1 MMMLS
6 ISIVLLTIFL
16 FFQLLYIFIPLF
28 STNSIVPVDKMQI
41 EKGMTILIPAFNE
54 EKTIL
59 NCLQGIVNVS
69 YENLEAIFISDGS
82 TDRTFELLCN
92 YLNAKPS
99 EKMPAGKINHE
110 QVMGYYQSVTYP
122 NIYLIDKINGGKADA
137 LNVGIEY
144 ASHDIII
151 TLDADSIL
159 DPNSLHAMNTAF
171 NDEKVLA
178 AGGMV
183 QISQGFNGS
192 YIKPKPMFNISG
204 LIRYQIIQYLTDFYL
219 HKTTQAKLRS
229 ITVIA
234 GAFGAFRRHALFEAD
249 GYRKTVGEDLDIT
262 LRMHTLIKK
271 KYKRHK
277 LIFVPN
283 AICYTECPSTF
294 KDLLSQRIRWQKGF
308 IDCLIKFKKSF
319 FVNLGVPVSIYM
331 LVDSLILG
339 TLNAFPTIFV
349 PLVII
354 INQNYDITLFFL
366 SITFLLAYY
375 RSITTIIISRRY
387 GHKYSPK
394 DYMKLM
400 LFLPIEILTYRL
412 LGLVFVTVGTL
423 LYAKNKDGWNSV
435 ERIGVNNQ
443 SYGDGILVH
452 GKKTASM
459 EGHYEKPFI

>member
-1 MMMLS
+1 MLF
-6 ISIVLLTIFL
+6 ISVILLTIFL
-16 FFQLLYIFIPLF
+16 IFQLLYIVIPLF
-28 STNSIVPVDKMQI
+28 STNSVPPVNKTQF

-54 EKTIL
+54 EKTIY
-59 NCLQGIVNVS
+59 NCLQGIINVS
-69 YENLEAIFISDGS
+69 YKNYEVIFISDGS
-82 TDRTFELLCN
+82 TDKTFELLCD

-99 EKMPAGKINHE
+99 GKMPAKKISHE
-110 QVMGYYQSVTYP
+110 HVIGCYQSVTHP
-122 NIYLIDKINGGKADA
+122 NIYLIEKVNGGKADA

-159 DPNSLHAMNTAF
+159 DPNSLHAMNIAF

-192 YIKPKPMFNISG
+192 YIKPKPIFNVSG

-234 GAFGAFRRHALFEAD
+234 GAFGAFRKHALFEAG

-262 LRMHTLIKK
+262 LKMHALIKK
-271 KYKRHK
+271 KYKRYK

-308 IDCLIKFKKSF
+308 IDCLLHYKKSF
-319 FVNLGVPVSIYM
+319 FVNLGAPVSIYM

-339 TLNAFPTIFV
+339 TLNAFPTMLV
-349 PLVII
+349 PIVILL
-354 INQNYDITLFFL
+354 NHNYGITLFFL
-366 SITFLLAYY
+366 SITFLLAFY
-375 RSITTIIISRRY
+375 RSITMIIISRRY
-387 GHKYSPK
+387 EHKYSPK

-400 LFLPIEILTYRL
+400 LFIPIEILTYRL
-412 LGLVFVTVGTL
+412 LGLVFVTFGTI
-423 LYAKNKDGWNSV
+423 LYAKNKEGWNAVNRS
-435 ERIGVNNQ
+435 GVNNQ
-443 SYGDGILVH
+443 SYGEGIAVLE
-452 GKKTASM
+452 KKTA
-459 EGHYEKPFI
+459 

>member
-1 MMMLS
+1 MLLV
-6 ISIVLLTIFL
+6 SIVLLTIFL

-28 STNSIVPVDKMQI
+28 STNGISPVNKTQI

-59 NCLQGIVNVS
+59 NCLQGIMNVS

-82 TDRTFELLCN
+82 TDKTFELLYN
-92 YLNAKPS
+92 YLNAQPS
-99 EKMPAGKINHE
+99 KKMPAGKISHE
-110 QVMGYYQSVTYP
+110 HVIGCYQSVTYP
-122 NIYLIDKINGGKADA
+122 NIYLIEKVNGGKADA
-137 LNVGIEY
+137 LNAGIEY
-144 ASHDIII
+144 ASYDIII

-159 DPNSLHAMNTAF
+159 DPNALHAMNAAF
-171 NDEKVLA
+171 DDEKVIA

-204 LIRYQIIQYLTDFYL
+204 LIRYQVIQYLTDFYL

-234 GAFGAFRRHALFEAD
+234 GAFGAFRRHALFEVQ

-262 LRMHTLIKK
+262 LKLHTLIKK
-271 KYKRHK
+271 KYKWHK

-308 IDCLIKFKKSF
+308 IDCLLHYKKSF
-319 FVNLGVPVSIYM
+319 FVNLGIPVSIYM

-339 TLNAFPTIFV
+339 TLNAFPTMLV
-349 PLVII
+349 PLLIVI
-354 INQNYDITLFFL
+354 NHNYGITLFFL
-366 SITFLLAYY
+366 SITFLLALY
-375 RSITTIIISRRY
+375 RSITTMVISRRY

-394 DYMKLM
+394 DYLKLT
-400 LFLPIEILTYRL
+400 LFIPIEILTYRL
-412 LGLVFVTVGTL
+412 LGLVFVTFGTI
-423 LYAKNKDGWNSV
+423 LYAKNKEGWDSV

-443 SYGDGILVH
+443 SYVDGISVH
-452 GKKTASM
+452 IKKT
-459 EGHYEKPFI
+459 I

>member
-1 MMMLS
+1 MLLMS
-6 ISIVLLTIFL
+6 IILLTIFL

-28 STNSIVPVDKMQI
+28 STSGFPPVNKTHF
-41 EKGMTILIPAFNE
+41 EKGMTILVPAFNE

-82 TDRTFELLCN
+82 TDKTFELIFD
-92 YLNAKPS
+92 YLNATPS
-99 EKMPAGKINHE
+99 EKMPAGKISHE
-110 QVMGYYQSVTYP
+110 HVIGCYQSVTYP
-122 NIYLIDKINGGKADA
+122 NIYLIKKVNGGKADA

-159 DPNSLHAMNTAF
+159 DPNSLHAMNNAF
-171 NDEKVLA
+171 DNEKVLA

-192 YIKPKPMFNISG
+192 YIKPKPMFTISG
-204 LIRYQIIQYLTDFYL
+204 LIRYQVIQYLTDFYL

-234 GAFGAFRRHALFEAD
+234 GAFGAFRRHALFEVH

-262 LRMHTLIKK
+262 LKMHTLIKK

-308 IDCLIKFKKSF
+308 IDCLFHFKKSF
-319 FVNLGVPVSIYM
+319 FFKLRAPVSIYI

-339 TLNAFPTIFV
+339 TLNAFPTLIV
-349 PLVII
+349 PLLII
-354 INQNYDITLFFL
+354 INHNYGITLFFL
-366 SITFLLAYY
+366 SVTFLLALY
-375 RSITTIIISRRY
+375 RSITSIIISRRY
-387 GHKYSPK
+387 EHKYSPK

-400 LFLPIEILTYRL
+400 LFIPIEIMTYRL
-412 LGLVFVTVGTL
+412 LGLVFVTFGTI
-423 LYAKNKDGWNSV
+423 LYAKDKEGWNSV

-443 SYGDGILVH
+443 SYGDGISVH
-452 GKKTASM
+452 KKKTA
-459 EGHYEKPFI
+459 

>member
-1 MMMLS
+1 MLLAS
-6 ISIVLLTIFL
+6 IIILTIFL
-16 FFQLLYIFIPLF
+16 CFQLLYIFIPLF
-28 STNSIVPVDKMQI
+28 STNGFLSVNKIKI

-69 YENLEAIFISDGS
+69 YKNYEVIFISDGS
-82 TDRTFELLCN
+82 TDKTFELLCD

-99 EKMPAGKINHE
+99 GKMPAGKIIHE
-110 QVMGYYQSVTYP
+110 HVIGCYQSSTYP
-122 NIYLIDKINGGKADA
+122 NIYLIEKVNGGKADA

-171 NDEKVLA
+171 DDEKVLA

-192 YIKPKPMFNISG
+192 YIKPKPMFNVSG

-234 GAFGAFRRHALFEAD
+234 GAFGAFRKHALFEAY

-262 LRMHTLIKK
+262 LRMHTLIRK

-308 IDCLIKFKKSF
+308 IDCLFNFKKSF
-319 FVNLGVPVSIYM
+319 FVNLGVPVSIYI

-339 TLNAFPTIFV
+339 TLNAFPTMLV
-349 PLVII
+349 PLLVII
-354 INQNYDITLFFL
+354 NHNYGITLFFL
-366 SITFLLAYY
+366 SITFLLAFY

-387 GHKYSPK
+387 EHKYSPK

-400 LFLPIEILTYRL
+400 LFIPIEIFTYRL
-412 LGLVFVTVGTL
+412 LGLVFVTVGTI
-423 LYAKNKDGWNSV
+423 LYTINKEGWNSV
-435 ERIGVNNQ
+435 KRSGVNNQ
-443 SYGDGILVH
+443 SYGDGIAVH
-452 GKKTASM
+452 KK
-459 EGHYEKPFI
+459 KPA

>member
-1 MMMLS
+1 MLLV
-6 ISIVLLTIFL
+6 SIVLLAIFL

-28 STNSIVPVDKMQI
+28 SIKSFSTMNKTQI

-69 YENLEAIFISDGS
+69 YKNFEAIFISDGS
-82 TDRTFELLCN
+82 TDETFKLLCE
-92 YLNAKPS
+92 YLNVKIS
-99 EKMPAGKINHE
+99 EKIPVGEIHHE
-110 QVMGYYQSVTYP
+110 HVTGCYQSATYP
-122 NIYLIDKINGGKADA
+122 NIYVIEKVNGGKADA

-159 DPNSLHAMNTAF
+159 DPNSLCAMNAAF
-171 NDEKVLA
+171 DDEKVLA

-192 YIKPKPMFNISG
+192 YIKPKPMFNVSG

-219 HKTTQAKLRS
+219 HKTTQAKLKS

-234 GAFGAFRRHALFEAD
+234 GAFGAFRKHALFEAY

-262 LRMHTLIKK
+262 LRMHTLIKQ

-308 IDCLIKFKKSF
+308 IDCLFNFKKSF
-319 FVNLGVPVSIYM
+319 FVKLGAPVSIYI
-331 LVDSLILG
+331 LIDSLILG
-339 TLNAFPTIFV
+339 TLNAFPTMLV
-349 PLVII
+349 PLIIVI
-354 INQNYDITLFFL
+354 NHNYSITLFFL
-366 SITFLLAYY
+366 SITFLLAFY
-375 RSITTIIISRRY
+375 RSITMIIISHRY
-387 GHKYSPK
+387 EHKYSLK

-400 LFLPIEILTYRL
+400 VFIPIEIFTYRL
-412 LGLVFVTVGTL
+412 LGLIFVTVGTI
-423 LYAKNKDGWNSV
+423 LYAKNKEGWNSV
-435 ERIGVNNQ
+435 KRSGVNNQ
-443 SYGDGILVH
+443 SYGDGIAVH
-452 GKKTASM
+452 GKKTA
-459 EGHYEKPFI
+459 